1 MVKKCNTYILQRTEV
16 CFNFFFFFEKEDEN
30 FKEAKKSL
38 LRVGNLILSYN
49 NRDNSKSINEIK
61 TI

>member
-16 CFNFFFFFEKEDEN
+16 CFNFFFEKEDEN

-49 NRDNSKSINEIK
+49 NRDNSKSILTK
-61 TI
+61 